1 MIRFKIDLS
10 SFNNRLSLMSSLK
23 LLVSEAK
30 TSIKIVKTDDAIT
43 LQTVVVYE
51 FYCSFD
57 DVLF

>member
-10 SFNNRLSLMSSLK
+10 SFNSRLSLMSSLK

>member
-1 MIRFKIDLS
+1 
-10 SFNNRLSLMSSLK
+10 MSSLK

-51 FYCSFD
+51 FHCSFD

>member
-1 MIRFKIDLS
+1 
-10 SFNNRLSLMSSLK
+10 MSSLK